1 MPSLLSRMLE
11 ALTYSQMMVGKGC
24 GLGLSSLGCE
34 HDDQLNSSPEAPLVV
49 NEFSQ
54 EAHSP
59 PGKDLSARE
68 NSYLCRAPDMSER
81 LSNINLRSN
90 NFYYLLTA
98 EILKVCK
105 H

>member
-1 MPSLLSRMLE
+1 MPPLRSRMLE
-11 ALTYSQMMVGKGC
+11 ALTYSQVLVGKGC
-24 GLGLSSLGCE
+24 GAPSLGCE

-49 NEFSQ
+49 NESSQ

-59 PGKDLSARE
+59 PGKDLSTRE

-81 LSNINLRSN
+81 PLNINSRSN

-98 EILKVCK
+98 EILKVCE